1 MSKDNTL
8 DDFISALNSQI
19 SKLPKE
25 EEITDKLQ
33 DVENTLE
40 EHIDSVKDTVKKEK
54 KKVEKKIRE
63 EKKDINKDVIKRL
76 NAIEEQIKVTQ
87 RSLDHLSKKVR
98 KIRKEVEKNK

>member
-8 DDFISALNSQI
+8 DDFIAALNNQI
-19 SKLPKE
+19 GNLPTE

-33 DVENTLE
+33 SVEDTLE
-40 EHIDSVKDTVKKEK
+40 EHIDSVNDTVKKEK
-54 KKVEKKIRE
+54 KKIEKKIKE